1 MQKVCVSQRKKTWF
15 SRDSAAHHISKN
27 QNKCQQG
34 KKKQFNYK
42 NTIYIYMFE
51 FRILICAHVKG
62 IIDFDTR
69 LRCCTHSH
77 LSRIFIC
84 ASALYNYI
92 CGEIATTQNSQFIS
106 ICGGEKIDISIN
118 LIMMG
123 ASRRTQPMNSA

>member
-1 MQKVCVSQRKKTWF
+1 MLGAHAKSLCFAKKKTWF

-34 KKKQFNYK
+34 KKKSNL
-42 NTIYIYMFE
+42 TIKILYIYMFE

-92 CGEIATTQNSQFIS
+92 CGEIATTQNSQFIYTYAV
-106 ICGGEKIDISIN
+106 ERK
-118 LIMMG
+118 LIFP
-123 ASRRTQPMNSA
+123 ST